1 MAALDAH
8 RQRNL
13 DTIERAFAAIAEGD
27 ADGQIANYTDDVV
40 LVFPF
45 TDPPTTISGRE
56 AVHQRLTNAFTVFRF
71 ALSISTVHACLDP
84 DELIV
89 EFTGQGTYL
98 PNGAPYENRYIA
110 VFGFR
115 DGLIC
120 RQHEYFD
127 PTQAAKS
134 ANA

>member
-1 MAALDAH
+1 MTALDAH

-13 DTIERAFAAIAEGD
+13 DTVERAFAAIAAGNAD
-27 ADGQIANYTDDVV
+27 AQIANYTDDAV

-45 TDPPTTISGRE
+45 TDPPTVIEGRDS
-56 AVHQRLTNAFTVFRF
+56 VHQRLTNAFTVFRF
-71 ALSISTVHACLDP
+71 ELSISQVHACLDP
-84 DELIV
+84 DELII
-89 EFTGQGTYL
+89 EFTGSGTYL

-110 VFGFR
+110 VFAFR
-115 DGLIC
+115 DGLIT

>member
-1 MAALDAH
+1 MTALDAH

-13 DTIERAFAAIAEGD
+13 DTVERAFAAIAAGD
-27 ADGQIANYTDDVV
+27 ADAQIANYTDDCV

-45 TDPPTTISGRE
+45 TDPPTTIDGRT
-56 AVHQRLTNAFTVFRF
+56 AVHERLINAFKVFRF
-71 ALSISTVHACLDP
+71 TLTITKVHACLDP
-84 DELIV
+84 DELIL
-89 EFTGQGTYL
+89 EFTGEGTYL

-110 VFGFR
+110 VFAFR